1 MLYPKHLEEK
11 LGFNEI
17 RNAIRQACCGPAG
30 ESCVDQMHFSPKL
43 IQVERFCR
51 QTDEFVYLLNS
62 GSAFSVQPY
71 KPIDDFFGRIRVEG
85 LFLQSEELHEIRLVL
100 KMITGALSFLNEN
113 QDAYPL
119 LFSLVQKINID
130 TQIIKNIDMCIDDSG
145 LLKDNASPKLA
156 KIRRDIY
163 AREQKARKQLNTI
176 LGNSRKNGFVPD
188 DAGITIRGGRLV
200 IPLKAEY
207 KRVVKGFVHDESAS
221 GNLVYIEPAEVL
233 DTNNE
238 IRELEYEQRREIIRI
253 LTMLTSLL
261 RPSLEEISGAYQFF
275 GKLDF
280 IRAKAKIAMQM
291 DAITPEIRNEKGL
304 DWKKAR
310 HPLLQQ
316 SLQKQGK
323 AIVPLDIRLNHKQ
336 KILIISGP
344 NAGGKS
350 VCLKTVGLLQYMLQ
364 CGMPIPVMEGSWSGI
379 FTDIFVDIGDEQ
391 SIESDLSTYSSH
403 LMNMRQFVLHAGK
416 NSLFLIDEFGTGT
429 DPQFGGA
436 IAEALLERLHANKS
450 YGLVTTHYSNL
461 KKYADQTQGLANG
474 RMRFDVAMLEPLY
487 ELEMGKPGSSF
498 ALEIASK
505 IGFPREVLQNARKK
519 VGVDQIQLD
528 TLLNELE
535 IEKQKFDKQNAELEK
550 NSQVLNT
557 QLEDYKKLK
566 ATLDQEKKAIIAEA
580 KRQAKEI
587 LSQTNKK
594 VENTIREIKE
604 AQAEKTRTRQL
615 RENLRKMEE
624 ELQPAAQELEYLE
637 EGLPEVEEGAI
648 EVGCFVRLKGQES
661 IGEVMKLSKNQAE
674 VAFGG
679 IKTNVKIDRLERVS
693 QSQARKFGRQQ
704 STRFIGSN
712 INLKKAEF
720 SPDLDIRGKRAEEAL
735 GLITRFI
742 DDALL
747 FGMPNVRIIHG
758 KGDGILRQMVR
769 NELRSYSDITGVDDE
784 HADRGGAGISVI
796 TFRKI

>member
-1 MLYPKHLEEK
+1 MLYPRHLEEK

-17 RNAIRQACCGPAG
+17 RNAIRQACCGPSG
-30 ESCVDQMHFSPKL
+30 EACVEQMQFSPKL
-43 IQVERFCR
+43 AQVERFCR
-51 QTDEFVYLLNS
+51 QTDEYVYMLKS

-71 KPIDDFFGRIRVEG
+71 RSIDEYFGRIRVEG

-100 KMITGALSFLNEN
+100 KMIAGAVSFLSEH
-113 QDAYPL
+113 DETYPL
-119 LFSLVQKINID
+119 LFALVQKINID
-130 TQIIKNIDMCIDDSG
+130 TQIVRNIDICIDDSG
-145 LLKDNASPKLA
+145 LLKDNASPQLA

-163 AREQKARKQLNTI
+163 ACEQKARKQLNSI
-176 LGNSRKNGFVPD
+176 LGQSRKNGYVPD

-261 RPSLEEISGAYQFF
+261 RPYIEEISGAYQLF

-280 IRAKAKIAMQM
+280 IRAKAKITIQI
-291 DAITPEIRNEKGL
+291 DAITPEIRNDKGL

-310 HPLLQQ
+310 HPLLEQ
-316 SLQKQGK
+316 SLRKQGK
-323 AIVPLDIRLNHKQ
+323 DIVPLDIKLNHKQ

-403 LMNMRQFVLHAGK
+403 LMNMRQFVLHSGK

-436 IAEALLERLHANKS
+436 IAEALLEKLHENKA

-461 KKYADQTQGLANG
+461 KKFADQTPGISNG

-528 TLLNELE
+528 KLLNELE
-535 IEKQKFDKQNAELEK
+535 KEKQKFDRQNAEIEK
-550 NSQVLNT
+550 TSQALNA
-557 QLEDYKKLK
+557 QLAEYKKLK
-566 ATLDQEKKAIIAEA
+566 SILHQEKKTIITEA
-580 KRQAKEI
+580 KRQASEI

-604 AQAEKTRTRQL
+604 AQAEKVRTRQL
-615 RENLRKMEE
+615 RENLKRMEKELQPVEEE
-624 ELQPAAQELEYLE
+624 ELQVED
-637 EGLPEVEEGAI
+637 LPELEEGAI
-648 EVGCFVRLKGQES
+648 EKGCFVRIKGQES
-661 IGEVMKLSKNQAE
+661 VGEVLRLSKNQAE

-679 IKTNVKIDRLERVS
+679 IKTNLKIDRLERVS
-693 QSQARKFGRQQ
+693 QTQARKFGRQQ
-704 STRFIGSN
+704 GTRFIGTN

-720 SPDLDIRGKRAEEAL
+720 SSDLDIRGRRAEEAL

-747 FGMPNVRIIHG
+747 FSMPNVRIIHG

-769 NELRSYSDITGVDDE
+769 NELRSYKDIEGIDDE

-796 TFRKI
+796 TFRKL